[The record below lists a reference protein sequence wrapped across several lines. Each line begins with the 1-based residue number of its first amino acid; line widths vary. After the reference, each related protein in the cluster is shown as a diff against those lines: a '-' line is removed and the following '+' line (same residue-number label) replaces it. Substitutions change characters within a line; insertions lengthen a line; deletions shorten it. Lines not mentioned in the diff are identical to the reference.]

1 MCGGGRTS
9 RHPPLG
15 IVGGGGRRNPGAGA
29 PLSARAAPADG
40 PARVNGFPA
49 ATSGSPVR
57 GSCLS
62 LEVPAESPPFPPA
75 TPQAHAHALPS
86 TSGGGHGDGGGQVGP
101 GLSLPSAPAAAVPF
115 RRGGSPFSGTLR
127 CSRGLPTSVR
137 PRRGC
142 PCGPPGDVEVWLGE
156 RGPGLWAGEPGALK
170 YLVHHSSGY

>member
-1 MCGGGRTS
+1 MWGRQDLPAPAIGDCG
-9 RHPPLG
+9 
-15 IVGGGGRRNPGAGA
+15 GGGGRRNPGAGA

-101 GLSLPSAPAAAVPF
+101 GVSHRPLPPF
-115 RRGGSPFSGTLR
+115 SPGRRGPFPAGRQPLFWDPAVLPGPAHLR
-127 CSRGLPTSVR
+127 PPPAGLPLWSAGR
-137 PRRGC
+137 
-142 PCGPPGDVEVWLGE
+142 CGSL
-156 RGPGLWAGEPGALK
+156 AG
-170 YLVHHSSGY
+170 

>member
-15 IVGGGGRRNPGAGA
+15 IVGGGGEAEPRGGGSALRPGGTGGRTGESQR
-29 PLSARAAPADG
+29 L
-40 PARVNGFPA
+40 
-49 ATSGSPVR
+49 SGSDFR
-57 GSCLS
+57 FSCQRKLS
-62 LEVPAESPPFPPA
+62 VIGGPGGKPAFPPA